1 MKERL
6 NITKSLVNKE
16 IKDNWSLKE
25 LVNFIKNPPNTHIT
39 KVKASRELFKVC
51 KDSYES
57 VKLSFPC
64 FIPNF
69 TFKNSYV
76 RGSNL
81 DYPTGYLYIDIDNNT
96 SIDLSSPYIASY
108 WKSLSNNGYTV
119 LVSVSGLNKYNLK
132 ESTEYVS
139 ELLNLPLDSCAISI
153 DRNVVIS
160 YDPNAYYN
168 KDSQTI
174 QLPTHSRVKQVG
186 KAVLSYIEREERV
199 KSTLPSKGRSRK
211 LITSTLDEL
220 INSVEFDGEV
230 MVDLGEK
237 VGYATVG
244 SVYLKVPIGKR
255 NSSLFFM
262 GCQVK
267 AMNTWATIENMMPYM
282 RTINKDGM
290 STPVSEKEL
299 IKICRNVMKRYLNGE
314 LKLYN
319 NKSRRFL
326 FNPDYELTTKQ
337 KQSLI
342 GKYISTIIPR
352 KNRKLVLDYVKKTG
366 IYNKTEISEAVGLT
380 RKTVGKY
387 VNMELVR
394 KMIEEDGIT
403 DIVEMSRKCK
413 IRPHTVQEYMK
424 ELAEVVDD

>member
-25 LVNFIKNPPNTHIT
+25 LVSFIKNPPNTHIT

-51 KDSYES
+51 KDSYER

-69 TFKNSYV
+69 TFKNKYV
-76 RGSNL
+76 KGSNL
-81 DYPTGYLYIDIDNNT
+81 DLPTGYLYIDIDDNT
-96 SIDLSSPYIASY
+96 SIDLNSPYIAAY
-108 WKSLSNNGYTV
+108 WKSLSNEGYTV
-119 LVSVSGLNKYNLK
+119 IVSVDGLDKSKLR
-132 ESTEYVS
+132 ESTKYVS
-139 ELLNLPLDSCAISI
+139 DKLNLPLDSCAISI

-174 QLPTHSRVKQVG
+174 QLPTHSRVKQVHKPVKLTRERKEG
-186 KAVLSYIEREERV
+186 LTVLCNN
-199 KSTLPSKGRSRK
+199 SKTDK
-211 LITSTLDEL
+211 LRTNNLDDIIGD
-220 INSVEFDGEV
+220 INFEGEV
-230 MVDLGEK
+230 MVDLGMK
-237 VGYATVG
+237 VEYANVG
-244 SVYLKVPIGKR
+244 SVYLKVPVGKR

-267 AMNTWATIENMMPYM
+267 ALNTWASLEDMMPYM

-290 STPVSEKEL
+290 SVPVSDKEL
-299 IKICRNVMKRYLNGE
+299 ITICRNVIKKYLNGE
-314 LKLYN
+314 LKLYK

-326 FNPDYELTTKQ
+326 FNPDYELSATQ
-337 KQSLI
+337 KRSLVAHYI
-342 GKYISTIIPR
+342 NKMTVKKNRAIVKKYIAE
-352 KNRKLVLDYVKKTG
+352 TG
-366 IYNKTEISEAVGLT
+366 VYNKTEISEAVGLS
-380 RKTVGKY
+380 RNTVSKY